1 MELTE
6 HTSVKRRKHTCYVI
20 WLLTPK
26 ELYLILVNF
35 TITEVVLNIQLET
48 SMAKYKI
55 YTDGS
60 SARSDNDSPW
70 ISGIGYVILDSEN
83 NLVSEG
89 SCGGYDKIGAAE
101 LRAAIMGIEAAMNVA
116 QDVDNSTFV
125 VYSDSKYV
133 VNAINRDMYL
143 WKNEVRY
150 KERVNYNLIENLL
163 RLSREA
169 TIKSNWVSS
178 RASNDYN
185 NFAHDIANESRRE
198 FLLCEA

>member
-1 MELTE
+1 MT
-6 HTSVKRRKHTCYVI
+6 
-20 WLLTPK
+20 
-26 ELYLILVNF
+26 
-35 TITEVVLNIQLET
+35 
-48 SMAKYKI
+48 KYKI

-60 SARSDNDSPW
+60 SARADNNSPW
-70 ISGIGYVILDSEN
+70 ISGVGYVILDNEN
-83 NLVSEG
+83 NLISEG
-89 SCGGYDKIGAAE
+89 SKGGYDKIGAAE
-101 LRAAIMGIEAAMNVA
+101 LRAAIMGIEDAMNIA

-133 VNAINRDMYL
+133 VNTINRDMYL

-150 KERVNYNLIENLL
+150 KERVNYNLIEILL

-169 TIKSNWVSS
+169 TIRSNWVSS
-178 RASNDYN
+178 RVSNDYN